1 MIRTTAGVLVL
12 LAGQLPWLGRLP
24 GLNGHTHRIGA
35 RGHEEVGLRA
45 AVIDRLSSRRGRAAV
60 LKQRVHRAELL
71 DRAPLDAVDLIAGGE
86 ALLELAANKD
96 ERHAIR
102 EQYQLLFKILS
113 GEIKLDRE
121 LIEKIKLQ
129 EKDHLALI
137 RTLYKAKIQSL
148 RSLIQS
154 LEQKKGH

>member
-1 MIRTTAGVLVL
+1 MVRSTAGVLVL
-12 LAGQLPWLGRLP
+12 LASASWALADQRKA
-24 GLNGHTHRIGA
+24 NHKAEIDA
-35 RGHEEVGLRA
+35 LRA
-45 AVIDRLSSRRGRAAV
+45 QIKALQAEEKATLKAIKAQYESILQRDKLSKTQLEEEKVALRAQE
-60 LKQRVHRAELL
+60 K
-71 DRAPLDAVDLIAGGE
+71 
-86 ALLELAANKD
+86 ALLELATNKD
-96 ERHAIR
+96 EKHAIR
-102 EQYQLLFKILS
+102 EQYQLLFKILN

-121 LIEKIKLQ
+121 LIAKIKLQ

>member
-1 MIRTTAGVLVL
+1 MVRSTAGVLVL
-12 LAGQLPWLGRLP
+12 LASASWALADQRKAS
-24 GLNGHTHRIGA
+24 HKAEIDA
-35 RGHEEVGLRA
+35 LRA
-45 AVIDRLSSRRGRAAV
+45 QIKALQAEEKATLKAIKAQYEAILQRDKLSKNQLEEEKVALRAQEKV
-60 LKQRVHRAELL
+60 
-71 DRAPLDAVDLIAGGE
+71 
-86 ALLELAANKD
+86 LLELATNKD

-102 EQYQLLFKILS
+102 EQYQLLFKILN

-121 LIEKIKLQ
+121 LIAKIKLQ

>member
-1 MIRTTAGVLVL
+1 MVRSTAGVLVL
-12 LAGQLPWLGRLP
+12 LASASWALADQRKAS
-24 GLNGHTHRIGA
+24 HKAEIDA
-35 RGHEEVGLRA
+35 LRA
-45 AVIDRLSSRRGRAAV
+45 QIKALQAEEKATLKAIKAQYEAILQRDKLSKTQLEEEKVALRAQEKV
-60 LKQRVHRAELL
+60 
-71 DRAPLDAVDLIAGGE
+71 
-86 ALLELAANKD
+86 LLELATNKD

-102 EQYQLLFKILS
+102 EQYQLLFKILN

>member
-1 MIRTTAGVLVL
+1 MVRSTAGVLVP
-12 LAGQLPWLGRLP
+12 LASASSALADQRKA
-24 GLNGHTHRIGA
+24 NHKAEIDA
-35 RGHEEVGLRA
+35 LRA
-45 AVIDRLSSRRGRAAV
+45 QIKALQAEEKATLKAIKAQYEAILQRDKLSKTQLEEEKVALRA
-60 LKQRVHRAELL
+60 QER
-71 DRAPLDAVDLIAGGE
+71 
-86 ALLELAANKD
+86 ALLELATNKD

-102 EQYQLLFKILS
+102 EQYQLLFKILN

>member
-1 MIRTTAGVLVL
+1 MVRSTAGVLVL
-12 LAGQLPWLGRLP
+12 LASASWALADQRKAS
-24 GLNGHTHRIGA
+24 HKAEIDA
-35 RGHEEVGLRA
+35 LRA
-45 AVIDRLSSRRGRAAV
+45 QIKALQAEEKATLKAIKAQYEAILQRDKLSKNQLEEEKVALRAQEKV
-60 LKQRVHRAELL
+60 
-71 DRAPLDAVDLIAGGE
+71 
-86 ALLELAANKD
+86 LLELATNKD

-102 EQYQLLFKILS
+102 EQYQLLFKILN

-121 LIEKIKLQ
+121 LIAKIKIQ

>member
-1 MIRTTAGVLVL
+1 MRAQIKALQAEEKATLKAIKAQYEAILQRDKLSKT
-12 LAGQLPWLGRLP
+12 QL
-24 GLNGHTHRIGA
+24 
-35 RGHEEVGLRA
+35 EEEKVALRA
-45 AVIDRLSSRRGRAAV
+45 QE
-60 LKQRVHRAELL
+60 K
-71 DRAPLDAVDLIAGGE
+71 
-86 ALLELAANKD
+86 ALLELATNKD
-96 ERHAIR
+96 ERHAMR
-102 EQYQLLFKILS
+102 EQYQLLFKILN

-121 LIEKIKLQ
+121 LIAKIKLQ